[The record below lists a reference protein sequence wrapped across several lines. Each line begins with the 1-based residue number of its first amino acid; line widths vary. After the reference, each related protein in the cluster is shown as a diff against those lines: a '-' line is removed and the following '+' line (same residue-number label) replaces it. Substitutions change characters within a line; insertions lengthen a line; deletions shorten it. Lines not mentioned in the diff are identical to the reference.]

1 MSMKTVKWQGNG
13 GIIEVAWQV
22 VQASIIIDSNN
33 NTEICSKIII
43 IMWKSMSNI
52 EKFVCNSSKLS

>member
-1 MSMKTVKWQGNG
+1 MSMKTVKWQGSS
-13 GIIEVAWQV
+13 GIIGVACQV

-33 NTEICSKIII
+33 TEIYSTII

-52 EKFVCNSSKLS
+52 EKFVCNCSKLS